1 MEERRILEHKPFVN
15 TECFVFDA
23 VIPQNSDIC
32 FSIVKNIDLNEPE
45 TKVFIWEYITMSLKT
60 IYVPEMEI
68 EGVVCNPNNTYQFI
82 FLSTYQFGI
91 FEYSHS
97 KKKIITKKIIDTN
110 EKEIADITYLKNDSF
125 FSLSNNI
132 QGIVVSYR
140 NNFIEIYDEDLTFKK
155 SFDLRS
161 IYLNNTKNFVI
172 ETDHFDEED
181 DLFKMKLISKKKTL
195 FNFEP
200 KHQTLYLI
208 SRGNL
213 LYNFLV
219 NTGFYFILEVN
230 FDNFEINIF
239 SIENFKKDLTYRS
252 SVMISTDGK
261 RIYPIISQD
270 NNGKNNLNRTSF
282 KSTKIKATGNKRALA
297 KSKSKKDFAN
307 FSEKSKIENEFHE
320 LEKKKISYSCY
331 KVDITNNLL
340 DDSIYILETQNN
352 FFTNPTGVYTKFEFD
367 FLVNSA
373 YGLDIKNIII
383 SDNPRLL
390 ITTFFSTNQILF
402 NQQYNLSITEQ
413 KNEVD
418 FEADGNF
425 SKGFSDSN
433 DMTQQQFNVNLNFK
447 YLMHADLEYEPVSIS
462 INPYGSIF
470 FATFED
476 SAYIYSIL
484 DNGIREVCKISNCCK
499 GSSFS
504 NSGKYFAFSTIE
516 YSKEDYHIV
525 IINSRTLEV
534 EYLITNLS
542 GHATKIIWMDSDRIL
557 AALIDEKDVY
567 GWKLNDKR
575 IIARNREKVE
585 SNKNKAPG
593 ENINPNPN
601 IILRL
606 VECGDKIID
615 FCYDFAI
622 DFLLILSDEF
632 KVRIFRPSRDDE
644 SWDFDLDC
652 KYLSVLLIRK
662 LDIIIFG
669 TSEGSIRICIWPIPN
684 FSKKGQVDHPHYT
697 EKFLHCGKVTQ
708 LIVST
713 DYKFLYSCGSDGSIF
728 VSSLTSF
735 CNDNEVKLN
744 TFMYFNP
751 KNILNKRVYIKYS
764 DFVNLTEPMY
774 KAKMDIIKKRQLDL
788 LGINQEFASEL
799 DKINGEN
806 SKAIDEKRF
815 IVNNVIE
822 RERKKVKNLE
832 DEKELLSKNMKEKRE
847 HQIKSFKEEIKYI
860 KKKYKEEKT
869 NLQNK
874 TKNLSNIIKDVK
886 INYNNTCNMVENKK
900 ETSSNKLKNMLKNVL
915 KNLNQKLL
923 SMKKIIDS
931 KKLMFD
937 KKLSELEEE
946 KESIIKEEQ
955 TNKKRQK
962 EINDKKIM
970 ELTTEIDKINKDNIN
985 YADRIKEWEK
995 NLRELREN
1003 NAELMESFLFN
1014 SLKLKQMNKLLLDN
1028 ENKISDR
1035 ESIVKDK
1042 RLINDRLEKLRF
1054 VLEYQIKNLIK
1065 ERQPIEEQINNF
1077 EELHNDFYKRFNL
1090 LYAEQLNI
1098 EEFITNNLNLIETY
1112 KEELSKRKKS
1122 LYYLK
1127 NVFRALD
1134 LEIHFIFRA
1143 KIEDKN
1149 IILNKLID
1157 IYEKYLKDH
1166 VNDEHISSFA
1176 MESIKNS
1183 QTMEK
1188 EIKRQKNKVL
1198 KELKNK
1204 RSVVRNLHTEKEK
1217 LMQKIQWE
1225 NTQLIEEC
1233 SSVRLNL
1240 EDILKYINDIEKKFI
1255 ELTNTHVA
1263 LSKSSVSNNIKN
1275 GIKKAKQKIFE
1286 ADINKGKAA
1295 KEAERLSNF
1304 FIKFS
1309 ILDKPKITTLAR
1321 NSSLDSINTR
1331 GDLNTSLLMQLEENK
1346 EDLYIQDNQIQRMN
1360 QKIKEVIGVNLK
1372 INESLNSD
1380 KNENE
1385 NTSNIY
1391 NI

>member
-1 MEERRILEHKPFVN
+1 MEERRILEHRHFVN
-15 TECFVFDA
+15 SECFVYDA

-32 FSIVKNIDLNEPE
+32 LSIIKNVDLNEPE
-45 TKVFIWEYITMSLKT
+45 TKIFIWEYITMNLKT
-60 IYVPEMEI
+60 IYVPEMDI
-68 EGVVCNPNNTYQFI
+68 EGVVCNPNNTNQFI
-82 FLSTYQFGI
+82 FYSIYQFGV

-97 KKKIITKKIIDTN
+97 KKKVVMKRINDTN
-110 EKEIADITYLKNDSF
+110 DKEIADITFLKNDTF

-140 NNFIEIYDEDLTFKK
+140 NNLIEIYDEDLNFRKF
-155 SFDLRS
+155 FDLRS
-161 IYLNNTKNFVI
+161 MYFQMTKKFDVD
-172 ETDHFDEED
+172 TDHFDEED
-181 DLFKMKLISKKKTL
+181 DIYRMKLISQKKTL
-195 FNFEP
+195 FTFEP
-200 KHQTLYLI
+200 KHCTLYLV

-219 NTGFYFILEVN
+219 DTGFYFILEVN

-239 SIENFKKDLTYRS
+239 SIEKFKKDLTVKS
-252 SVMISTDGK
+252 SVMISIDGK
-261 RIYPIISQD
+261 RIYSIVGED
-270 NNGKNNLNRTSF
+270 NNGKTSLNRTSF
-282 KSTKIKATGNKRALA
+282 KSNKITAAGSKRRIVR
-297 KSKSKKDFAN
+297 SKSKKDFNN
-307 FSEKSKIENEFHE
+307 FSKKGKVENEFHE

-331 KVDITNNLL
+331 IVDITNNLL
-340 DDSIYILETQNN
+340 DNSYYVLETQNN
-352 FFTNPTGVYTKFEFD
+352 LFTTTTGVYTKYEFD

-373 YGLDIKNIII
+373 YGLEIKNIIV
-383 SDNPRLL
+383 SDNPRLI
-390 ITTFFSTNQILF
+390 ITTFFSTNQIIF
-402 NQQYNLSITEQ
+402 NQQYNLSITDQ
-413 KNEVD
+413 KNDMD
-418 FEADGNF
+418 FDAGGNF

-433 DMTQQQFNVNLNFK
+433 DMTQQHFNVNLNFK
-447 YLMHADLEYEPVSIS
+447 CLVPAELEYEPVSIS

-470 FATFED
+470 FATYEE

-484 DNGIREVCKISNCCK
+484 DNGIREVCKISSCCK
-499 GSSFS
+499 GASFS
-504 NSGKYFAFSTIE
+504 NSGKYLAFSTIE
-516 YSKEDYHIV
+516 FSKEDYHIV

-567 GWKLNDKR
+567 AWKLNDKR
-575 IIARNREKVE
+575 IIARNKEKVE
-585 SNKNKAPG
+585 SSKNKTPG
-593 ENINPNPN
+593 ENVNPNAN

-615 FCYDFAI
+615 FCYDYAI

-632 KVRIFRPSRDDE
+632 KVRIFRPNRDDE
-644 SWDFDLDC
+644 SWDFNLDC

-684 FSKKGQVDHPHYT
+684 FSKKCQVDHPHFT
-697 EKFLHCGKVTQ
+697 EKFLHCGKVIQ
-708 LIVST
+708 LIAST

-728 VSSLTSF
+728 ISSLISF
-735 CNDNEVKLN
+735 CNDSEVKLN

-751 KNILNKRVYIKYS
+751 KNILNKRVYMKYS
-764 DFVNLTEPMY
+764 DYTNLTEPMY
-774 KAKMDIIKKRQLDL
+774 KAKMDIIKKRQLDIQ
-788 LGINQEFASEL
+788 GINNEFASEL

-806 SKAIDEKRF
+806 SKAIEEKRS
-815 IVNNVIE
+815 IVNSVIE
-822 RERKKVKNLE
+822 KERKKVKNLE
-832 DEKELLSKNMKEKRE
+832 DDKELLSKNLKEKRE
-847 HQIKSFKEEIKYI
+847 NQIKFFREEIKNI
-860 KKKYKEEKT
+860 KKKYKEEKS

-874 TKNLSNIIKDVK
+874 TKNLSNLIKEVK
-886 INYNNTCNMVENKK
+886 INYNNTLNLIENKK
-900 ETSSNKLKNMLKNVL
+900 ENSSNKMKTMLENVL
-915 KNLNQKLL
+915 KNLNQKLI
-923 SMKKIIDS
+923 SIKKIIDN
-931 KKLMFD
+931 KNLIFD
-937 KKLSELEEE
+937 KKLDELEQE

-962 EINDKKIM
+962 EINNNKIM
-970 ELTTEIDKINKDNIN
+970 EITSEIDKINKDNLN
-985 YADRIKEWEK
+985 YSERIKEWEK
-995 NLRELREN
+995 NLKELREN

-1035 ESIVKDK
+1035 ESFVKEK
-1042 RLINDRLEKLRF
+1042 RSINDRLEKLRF
-1054 VLEYQIKNLIK
+1054 VLEYQIKNLNK
-1065 ERQPIEEQINNF
+1065 ERQPIEEQIKNF

-1098 EEFITNNLNLIETY
+1098 EEFITNNLNLIENF

-1134 LEIHFIFRA
+1134 LEIHFIFRT

-1157 IYEKYLKDH
+1157 IYDKYLKDH
-1166 VNDEHISSFA
+1166 VNDENLSSFA
-1176 MESIKNS
+1176 LESIKNS

-1204 RSVVRNLHTEKEK
+1204 RSEVRNLQIEKEK

-1255 ELTNTHVA
+1255 ELTNTHVD
-1263 LSKSSVSNNIKN
+1263 LTKSSVSNNIKN
-1275 GIKKAKQKIFE
+1275 GIRKAKEKIFE
-1286 ADINKGKAA
+1286 ADIDKGKAA
-1295 KEAERLSNF
+1295 KDAERLGT
-1304 FIKFS
+1304 I
-1309 ILDKPKITTLAR
+1309 
-1321 NSSLDSINTR
+1321 
-1331 GDLNTSLLMQLEENK
+1331 
-1346 EDLYIQDNQIQRMN
+1346 
-1360 QKIKEVIGVNLK
+1360 
-1372 INESLNSD
+1372 
-1380 KNENE
+1380 
-1385 NTSNIY
+1385 
-1391 NI
+1391 